1 MKKVFNMKNLFNMKK
16 EMFLVLLVEL
26 VILSSFAYGFDIST
40 PGDAQVTDL
49 PSIGLD
55 WDWDWDLVGLLEWTY
70 ELIADFFG
78 IPMEDMKI
86 RGGYLFA
93 FVLVPILLAYMMFYA
108 IIVKLRLFDETPR
121 IEKYIPL
128 LLALI
133 LAPLGIYRR
142 FFFVVT
148 AFMTMGTATLLYIF
162 LFIALL
168 GWGMKNMFFRGVGD
182 SYAGAAY
189 VSDMRA
195 AKKDL
200 GSVRSDV
207 NNLTKKIASLN
218 NQLSGL
224 TAAEKD
230 GPKAAAI
237 SAEIAALNDERKI
250 IMAFQ
255 DKRRGDV
262 HDAFKSIIHPNR

>member
-1 MKKVFNMKNLFNMKK
+1 MKNLFNMKK

-40 PGDAQVTDL
+40 PSDAQVTDL
-49 PSIGLD
+49 PSVGLD

-108 IIVKLRLFDETPR
+108 IIVKLGLFDATPSV
-121 IEKYIPL
+121 EKWIPL

-148 AFMTMGTATLLYIF
+148 AFMTTGTATLLYIF
-162 LFIALL
+162 LFVALL
-168 GWGMKNMFFRGVGD
+168 GWGLKSMFFRGVGD
-182 SYAGAAY
+182 AYSGAAY

-195 AKKDL
+195 AKKDM
-200 GSVRSDV
+200 GSVRNDI
-207 NNLTKKIASLN
+207 NNYTKKIANLN
-218 NQLSGL
+218 SQLSGL
-224 TAAEKD
+224 TKEEED

-237 SAEIAALNDERKI
+237 KKEIDELKKQRENL
-250 IMAFQ
+250 MEYQ
-255 DKRRGDV
+255 NSRRDDV
-262 HDAFKSIIHPNR
+262 HSAFRSIIHPNR

>member
-40 PGDAQVTDL
+40 PGDSQITDL
-49 PSIGLD
+49 PSISTD
-55 WDWDWDLVGLLEWTY
+55 WDWDWDLVGALEWTY

-78 IPMEDMKI
+78 VPMEDMKI

-108 IIVKLRLFDETPR
+108 IIVKLGIFDATPSV
-121 IEKYIPL
+121 EKWIPI

-142 FFFVVT
+142 FFFVVMT
-148 AFMTMGTATLLYIF
+148 FMTTGTATLLYIF
-162 LFIALL
+162 LFVALL
-168 GWGMKNMFFRGVGD
+168 GWGMKSMFFRGVGD
-182 SYAGAAY
+182 AYSGAAY

-195 AKKDL
+195 AKKDM
-200 GSVRSDV
+200 GSVRGDI
-207 NNLTKKIASLN
+207 NDLTKKIARLN
-218 NQLSGL
+218 SQLGGL
-224 TAAEKD
+224 ADAEKD
-230 GPKAAAI
+230 GPKGAAI
-237 SAEIAALNDERKI
+237 SKEIAALDEQRKTL
-250 IMAFQ
+250 MTFQ
-255 DKRRGDV
+255 DKRRTDV
-262 HDAFKSIIHPNR
+262 HDSFRSIIHPNR

>member
-108 IIVKLRLFDETPR
+108 IIVKLGLFDETPR

-148 AFMTMGTATLLYIF
+148 AFMTEGTAVLLYIF

-168 GWGMKNMFFRGVGD
+168 GWGLKSMFYRGVGD
-182 SYAGAAY
+182 AYSGAAY

-195 AKKDL
+195 AKKDVS
-200 GSVRSDV
+200 SVRSDIAK
-207 NNLTKKIASLN
+207 LTKEMARLENSKVGLDSDKDSDKLKSITVQIDSLN
-218 NQLSGL
+218 KQRETL
-224 TAAEKD
+224 
-230 GPKAAAI
+230 
-237 SAEIAALNDERKI
+237 
-250 IMAFQ
+250 MAFQ
-255 DKRRGDV
+255 TGRRDDMHG
-262 HDAFKSIIHPNR
+262 AFNSILKKK

>member
-1 MKKVFNMKNLFNMKK
+1 MKKVLNMKNLFNMKK

-40 PGDAQVTDL
+40 PSDAQVTDL
-49 PSIGLD
+49 PSVGLDWD
-55 WDWDWDLVGLLEWTY
+55 WDWDWDLVGALEWTY

-108 IIVKLRLFDETPR
+108 IIVKLGLFDETPR
-121 IEKYIPL
+121 VEKWIPL

-148 AFMTMGTATLLYIF
+148 AFMTTGTATLLYIF

-168 GWGMKNMFFRGVGD
+168 GWGMKTMFYRGVGD
-182 SYAGAAY
+182 AYTGAAY
-189 VSDMRA
+189 VSDIRA
-195 AKKDL
+195 AKKDM
-200 GSVRSDV
+200 GSVRSDIDKI
-207 NNLTKKIASLN
+207 TKRMSRLESSKV
-218 NQLSGL
+218 GL
-224 TAAEKD
+224 DAEKD
-230 GPKAAAI
+230 AKKLT
-237 SAEIAALNDERKI
+237 EITTEIDALDKQRTHL
-250 IMAFQ
+250 MTFQ
-255 DKRRGDV
+255 TTRRDDV
-262 HDAFKSIIHPNR
+262 HSAFDSILKKR